1 MAQDPYAQGL
11 KQQKEMFN
19 EQVAND
25 PNAVYADSLRD
36 DKVRN
41 VISQIDPANLLEEI
55 EHRIRG
61 EKKNSFTEEWQPINK
76 NAKPIS
82 EKLVANYISF
92 LGTYLTQ
99 NTSLSNYSPKEINN
113 IMEIVIE
120 HIRDDLS
127 DNADNYGLVKRMTIK
142 EKIKCKKIVYAKDK
156 NGITKANYLEED
168 KEIERIINEEIDYN
182 EFNRIGHI
190 ICQATFAVLK
200 QAQNG
205 MLAQRIFKALRVNE
219 TLGGKEQSKMEML
232 KFW

>member
-1 MAQDPYAQGL
+1 MAEQLPVDL
-11 KQQKEMFN
+11 KLQKDMFN
-19 EQVAND
+19 EQMGND

-36 DKVRN
+36 DKIRN

-61 EKKNSFTEEWQPINK
+61 EKKNSFTQEWQPIDVK
-76 NAKPIS
+76 ASPIS

-99 NTSLSNYSPKEINN
+99 NTSMSNYSPKEINS
-113 IMEIVIE
+113 IMEVVIE

-127 DNADNYGLVKRMTIK
+127 DNGDMYGLIKRRTITEKVPCKKLIYTIEGDKTKVTYVEEIK
-142 EKIKCKKIVYAKDK
+142 EIQRV
-156 NGITKANYLEED
+156 LS
-168 KEIERIINEEIDYN
+168 EEIDYN

-190 ICQATFAVLK
+190 ICQSTFAVLK

-219 TLGGKEQSKMEML
+219 TLGNKEQSKMEML

>member
-1 MAQDPYAQGL
+1 MAEEYNPERKML
-11 KQQKEMFN
+11 KDMFN
-19 EQVAND
+19 EQMAND

-36 DKVRN
+36 DKIRN

-61 EKKNSFTEEWQPINK
+61 EKKNSFTEEWQPIDVH
-76 NAKPIS
+76 ATPIS
-82 EKLVANYISF
+82 EKLVSNYISF

-99 NTSLSNYSPKEINN
+99 NTSMSNYSPREINS
-113 IMEIVIE
+113 IMEVVIE

-127 DNADNYGLVKRMTIK
+127 DNADMYGLVRRRTVT
-142 EKIKCKKIVYAKDK
+142 EKIPCKKLIYTKIGDK
-156 NGITKANYLEED
+156 TSITYELEE
-168 KEIERIINEEIDYN
+168 KEIKRTLSEEIDYN

-190 ICQATFAVLK
+190 ICQSTFAVLK

-219 TLGGKEQSKMEML
+219 TLGGEKQGKLEML

>member
-1 MAQDPYAQGL
+1 MEQNPEL
-11 KQQKEMFN
+11 KLQKDMFN
-19 EQVAND
+19 EQMAND
-25 PNAVYADSLRD
+25 PNGVYADSLRD

-41 VISQIDPANLLEEI
+41 VISQIDPSNLLEEI

-61 EKKNSFTEEWQPINK
+61 EKKNTFTEEWQLIDVNS
-76 NAKPIS
+76 KPIS

-92 LGTYLTQ
+92 LGSYLNQ
-99 NTSLSNYSPKEINN
+99 VVSHSNYSPREINS
-113 IMEIVIE
+113 IMEVVIE
-120 HIRDDLS
+120 HIRDDMS
-127 DNADNYGLVKRMTIK
+127 DSAEAYGLVRRTTIEEEVSCNK
-142 EKIKCKKIVYAKDK
+142 LIYVKTDKITKVEYMPEVKKIKRVL
-156 NGITKANYLEED
+156 T
-168 KEIERIINEEIDYN
+168 EEIDYN

-219 TLGGKEQSKMEML
+219 TLGSKEPSKLEML

>member
-1 MAQDPYAQGL
+1 MAEELHPEL
-11 KQQKEMFN
+11 KMQKDMFN
-19 EQVAND
+19 EQMAND

-36 DKVRN
+36 DKIRN

-61 EKKNSFTEEWQPINK
+61 EKKNSFTQEWQPIDVS
-76 NAKPIS
+76 AIPIS
-82 EKLVANYISF
+82 EKLVSNYISF

-99 NTSLSNYSPKEINN
+99 NTSMSNYSPREINS
-113 IMEIVIE
+113 IMEVVIE

-127 DNADNYGLVKRMTIK
+127 DNADIYGLVTRKTIT
-142 EKIKCKKIVYAKDK
+142 EKVPCKKLIYTQIGDK
-156 NGITKANYLEED
+156 TLITYEVEE
-168 KEIERIINEEIDYN
+168 KEIVRILREEIDYN
-182 EFNRIGHI
+182 QFNRIGHI
-190 ICQATFAVLK
+190 ICQSTFAVLK

-219 TLGGKEQSKMEML
+219 TLGSKDPSKLEML

>member
-1 MAQDPYAQGL
+1 MAQQDPYAQEL
-11 KQQKEMFN
+11 KQQRDIVN
-19 EQVAND
+19 EQMAND
-25 PNAVYADSLRD
+25 PNAIYADSLRD
-36 DKVRN
+36 DKIRN

-61 EKKNSFTEEWQPINK
+61 EKKNSFTQEWQPIDVK
-76 NAKPIS
+76 ATPIS
-82 EKLVANYISF
+82 EKLVSNYISF

-99 NTSLSNYSPKEINN
+99 NTSMSNYSPREINS
-113 IMEIVIE
+113 IMEVIID

-127 DNADNYGLVKRMTIK
+127 DNADMYGLVKRRTVMEKMPCKKLIYTIEGNKRIVTYQEEIK
-142 EKIKCKKIVYAKDK
+142 EIKRI
-156 NGITKANYLEED
+156 LSEEV
-168 KEIERIINEEIDYN
+168 DYN

-190 ICQATFAVLK
+190 ICQSTFAVLK

-219 TLGGKEQSKMEML
+219 TLGGEKKNAVEML